1 MYLITNLLLSNG
13 GFVAAHGSHGFEL
26 SLFLDGPLGQL
37 PQRQEQSVPVIRIVF
52 KSISVKQ
59 KQKNNRLL
67 HGFHKIYNNVQL
79 KTLSDNLK
87 AWPPNKPFEIIILII
102 KVYFLTI
109 HFMSNH
115 LAISVN

>member
-26 SLFLDGPLGQL
+26 RLFLDGPLGQL
-37 PQRQEQSVPVIRIVF
+37 PQRQEQGVPVIRIVF
-52 KSISVKQ
+52 KSISVK

-87 AWPPNKPFEIIILII
+87 VWPPIKPFEIIISII

-115 LAISVN
+115 LAISGN